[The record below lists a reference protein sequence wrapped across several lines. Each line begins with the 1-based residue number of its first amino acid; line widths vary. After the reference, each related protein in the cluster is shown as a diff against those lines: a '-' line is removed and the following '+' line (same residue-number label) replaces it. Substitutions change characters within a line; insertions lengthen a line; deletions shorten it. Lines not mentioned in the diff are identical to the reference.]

1 MEIQTAKITDIDM
14 SIKQMIVLTF
24 KFWVAQV
31 IIGVF
36 FGSIGAAIMLII
48 TLIGAALVSA

>member
-1 MEIQTAKITDIDM
+1 METQTAKITDIDM